1 MLITDHLG
9 LFSTEL
15 LNLFTLQY
23 FETTFRIFFI
33 LPDFC
38 LSQFAILSPN
48 LSSIV
53 YYLSS
58 IVYCLFSIVYYL
70 SSIVYCL
77 LSIIYYLLSIVYYL
91 TSLPCAPLPPQKKFS
106 FD

>member
-1 MLITDHLG
+1 MLITDHFG
-9 LFSTEL
+9 LFPTEL
-15 LNLFTLQY
+15 LNLFTLQD
-23 FETTFRIFFI
+23 FETIFRIFFI

-58 IVYCLFSIVYYL
+58 IVY
-70 SSIVYCL
+70 
-77 LSIIYYLLSIVYYL
+77 
-91 TSLPCAPLPPQKKFS
+91 
-106 FD
+106 